1 MDAASTWNFHT
12 IVLAIFASSG
22 FWTVVLAIL
31 QHRWAKKSAENR
43 LLLGMAQDRIV
54 CLGKTYIKR
63 GDITNDEFETLHDAL
78 YLPYKE
84 MGGNGVAARVMS
96 EVEKLPIK

>member
-1 MDAASTWNFHT
+1 MDTGTIVA

-22 FWTVVLAIL
+22 FWTFVIAVL
-31 QHRWAKKSAENR
+31 QHRWSKKSTENR
-43 LLLGMAQDRIV
+43 LLLGLAQDRIV
-54 CLGKTYIKR
+54 HLGKTYIKR

-78 YLPYKE
+78 YLPYRE
-84 MGGNGVAARVMS
+84 MGGNGVAKRVMD